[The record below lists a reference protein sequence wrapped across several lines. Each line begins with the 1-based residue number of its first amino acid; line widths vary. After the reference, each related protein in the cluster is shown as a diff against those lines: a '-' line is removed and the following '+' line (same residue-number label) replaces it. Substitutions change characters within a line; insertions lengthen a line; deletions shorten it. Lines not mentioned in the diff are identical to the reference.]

1 MVRRTVRFACPS
13 CHASFQTAPASS
25 APVQVACAACGAAMQ
40 PEADVVD
47 LHRIPTR
54 RYDLQ
59 DLKARLALEREA
71 TEPRSEP
78 APEPGQVWFVGVAGR
93 RVGPLT
99 RAGLEGLKARGQ
111 LAGASLVW
119 REGWPVWA
127 AAEAVPELRP
137 LLGLAPE
144 LVAPLPRELAA
155 PPLPAQESLP
165 FAALVEEVTD
175 PGGLDRAAAAPSAPA
190 APVHESF
197 TDAVEQ
203 ATDPAAGRPAPLAE
217 VTGSAA
223 APPQGSTG
231 TGALPLPGAI
241 AAGAPTPRRGRA
253 RRADAQFS
261 APSDSKSRP
270 AARIGFAIAL
280 LALALLFTARACAA
294 PPATPQ
300 ASGGPP

>member
-1 MVRRTVRFACPS
+1 
-13 CHASFQTAPASS
+13 
-25 APVQVACAACGAAMQ
+25 MQ

-59 DLKARLALEREA
+59 ELKARLALEREA
-71 TEPRSEP
+71 TEPRSETP
-78 APEPGQVWFVGVAGR
+78 HEPGQVWFVGVAGR

-111 LAGASLVW
+111 LAVTSLVW

-137 LLGLAPE
+137 LLGLSPE
-144 LVAPLPRELAA
+144 LAVPLPRELAA

-175 PGGLDRAAAAPSAPA
+175 PAGLALAQAAAAPTASTLAAATPTASTPAAEGPGASTPADAGPARESPASGAAQVGDGSAPA
-190 APVHESF
+190 ASA
-197 TDAVEQ
+197 DAPGPAGE
-203 ATDPAAGRPAPLAE
+203 ATDPAAVRPAPAE
-217 VTGSAA
+217 
-223 APPQGSTG
+223 PTG
-231 TGALPLPGAI
+231 TSTLPRS
-241 AAGAPTPRRGRA
+241 PRVRT

-261 APSDSKSRP
+261 APSDSASRP
-270 AARIGFAIAL
+270 ALRYGFAVAV
-280 LALALLFTARACAA
+280 LALAALFTARACAPA
-294 PPATPQ
+294 PAHPQ
-300 ASGGPP
+300 ATGGAP